1 MTNTIYSD
9 KMYLTLI
16 YMRSYEP
23 YHSVCS
29 GLDRKLNLRL
39 YAYHM
44 GKSGGVP
51 VSVRHQKFLRS
62 FWCLIFLPENEERR
76 EEWTKKHGQGR

>member
-1 MTNTIYSD
+1 
-9 KMYLTLI
+9 MYLTLI

-29 GLDRKLNLRL
+29 GYDWKLNLRH

-44 GKSGGVP
+44 GKSGYEAC
-51 VSVRHQKFLRS
+51 VSKTSEIFEKFLVSYFFAR
-62 FWCLIFLPENEERR
+62 
-76 EEWTKKHGQGR
+76 K